1 MAVTLLRNYANY
13 ASGTQVILDSDTES
27 ALVAQ
32 GLATAVTGGGVAV
45 SRVGAPDL
53 YITTGGVVSN
63 APQSGQG
70 APSALAYQGPLI
82 WPCIGLGSLA
92 LASYETAGTAPV
104 AGTMYLTE
112 IWVPFNQTWTGIGK
126 LNGTG
131 VGTDNHL
138 VALYGSNGALIAN
151 SAVAGVLAANAS
163 VFQNIPFTAPVPL
176 PQGRYFLG
184 VQSNGTTATLRH
196 LVTANGVNVMTG
208 APTGVFGTIPA
219 TVTAPVTFTTA
230 QGVIT
235 QLYV

>member
-1 MAVTLLRNYANY
+1 MTVSLLRNYANFS
-13 ASGTQVILDSDTES
+13 SGTQVVLDSDTES

-32 GLATAVTGGGVAV
+32 GLATAVTGGAVAS
-45 SRVGAPDL
+45 SRVGSPDM
-53 YITTGGVVSN
+53 YSVIGGVS
-63 APQSGQG
+63 QDIQQGGLG

-82 WPCIGLGSLA
+82 WPCIALGSAA
-92 LASYETAGTAPV
+92 LSGYETAGTAPV

-112 IWVPFNQTWTGIGK
+112 IWGPFSQTWTGIGK

>member
-1 MAVTLLRNYANY
+1 MTVSLLRNYAGY

-27 ALVAQ
+27 SLVAQ
-32 GLATAVTGGGVAV
+32 GLATSVAGGGVAQ
-45 SRVGAPDL
+45 SRAGAPDM
-53 YITTGGVVSN
+53 YVTIGGVSTDIQ
-63 APQSGQG
+63 QSGQG
-70 APSALAYQGPLI
+70 APSALAYQGPLQY
-82 WPCIGLGSLA
+82 PCINLGTTT
-92 LASYETAGTAPV
+92 LASFETAGTAPV

-112 IWVPFNQTWTGIGK
+112 IFVPFNQTWTGIGK

-151 SAVAGVLAANAS
+151 SAIAGVVAASAS

-176 PQGRYFLG
+176 PPGRYFLG

-196 LVTANGVNVMTG
+196 LVSANGANIMTG
-208 APTGVFGTIPA
+208 AVAGVFGTIPA
-219 TVTAPVTFTTA
+219 TVTAPTTNTNI